1 MRSCL
6 IVKIE
11 IGCEFGSTRGS
22 LFSNG
27 LPLGLPFVSCN
38 TVCINVNMNSTSIQI

>member
-27 LPLGLPFVSCN
+27 LLYPWVYHSLVVILYAL
-38 TVCINVNMNSTSIQI
+38 MSI